1 MDAHI
6 MSKVDAITVLIHIHL
21 FVPAHNN

>member
-6 MSKVDAITVLIHIHL
+6 IGEVVAITVLIHVHL
-21 FVPAHNN
+21 FVPAYN